1 MIIYPQVPQRMMEC
15 GIATNDADSISRAS
29 QLIVAS
35 VDRARAAIA
44 KHSNI
49 TGESNTNATKT
60 CIAGC
65 IPPLTECYFSN
76 LVPSSVDRL
85 VSDYTVILST
95 LLTCNVDI
103 LLAETLSTTREAQAI
118 LRSLHNIIADQ
129 SMTEKL
135 DLPPLW
141 MSLTI
146 HDDDPSKLRSDELL
160 ETACATIIEEATYLN
175 LPLEAIGIN
184 CSAPKAI
191 SMAVPML
198 TKLVE
203 GTDIK
208 VCAYGNCFQTTTS
221 EWINS
226 LGIEANASAGTSTAE
241 QQVNVL
247 DSSTE
252 DYDDA
257 GYLIPEVYAKFAIE
271 WAQSGAQIIGG
282 CCGSRPIHMEK
293 VASALKDYQQD

>member
-1 MIIYPQVPQRMMEC
+1 MIYPQVPQRMMEC

-44 KHSNI
+44 KHTYI
-49 TGESNTNATKT
+49 TGKNNTNATKKG
-60 CIAGC
+60 IAGC
-65 IPPLTECYFSN
+65 IPPLTECYFSK
-76 LVPSSVDRL
+76 LVPSSVERL

-95 LLTCNVDI
+95 LLNCNVDI
-103 LLAETLSTTREAQAI
+103 LLAETLSTTREARAI
-118 LRSLHNIIADQ
+118 LRSLHSIIVNQ
-129 SMTEKL
+129 SMAEKR

-141 MSLTI
+141 MSFTI
-146 HDDDPSKLRSDELL
+146 HDNDPSKLRSDELL
-160 ETACATIIEEATYLN
+160 ETACATIIEEATNLN

-184 CSAPKAI
+184 CSAPRAI

-203 GTDIK
+203 GTNIK

-226 LGIEANASAGTSTAE
+226 LGNEANASAGTSTAE

-271 WAQSGAQIIGG
+271 WAQSGAKIIGG
-282 CCGSRPIHMEK
+282 CCGSKPIHMEK
-293 VASALKDYQQD
+293 VASALKDYQRD